1 MRPTLAPQAR
11 AFTAARVAAVVIVAA
26 MGAALAACQGHSGPI
41 DDGEGVVTPASNVT
55 GTLSADLAA
64 TLPPPIA
71 ERGPTTPPEMGA
83 GYVGGDNASFEGVT
97 IVWPEGLATGASA
110 KAEPAVTE
118 GPEQAPPATSFRL
131 DGYADEA
138 AAFPAT
144 LKVYKLAE
152 GGPDLTDAVAVMR
165 RILAD
170 EPKEPKVPMPATP
183 ASRIFMA
190 HVKYIK
196 AGGYRGVRFVTQL
209 AQDVQPI
216 NNASLVYAFE
226 GLTDDGTRWIQAL
239 LPLDAHSG
247 AVLPGPNVDDYA
259 AFAERYDAYL
269 VETTKAVEALG
280 DAEFAPGL
288 GDLDAFV
295 GGTLLR

>member
-1 MRPTLAPQAR
+1 MRPTPASHAR
-11 AFTAARVAAVVIVAA
+11 ASTSGRIAAFVIVAA
-26 MGAALAACQGHSGPI
+26 AGAALAACSGAPK
-41 DDGEGVVTPASNVT
+41 DDVGTVAPTSNVT
-55 GTLSADLAA
+55 ATLSSGLAA
-64 TLPPPIA
+64 TVPPPFV

-83 GYVGGDNASFEGVT
+83 GFVGGDNASFEGVT

-131 DGYADEA
+131 DGYADES

-144 LKVYKLAE
+144 LKVYKLAD

-196 AGGYRGVRFVTQL
+196 AGGYSGVRFVTQL

-216 NNASLVYAFE
+216 NNASLIYAFE

-239 LPLDAHSG
+239 LPLDAHSD

-269 VETTKAVEALG
+269 VDTTKAVEALG
-280 DAEFAPGL
+280 DTDFAPGL

-295 GGTLLR
+295 GATLLR